1 MPKYKV
7 GKVVKGTVTGIET
20 YGIFISLDEF
30 YNGLIHISEVSNDFV
45 PNLNEYVRVGDV
57 IFVKILE
64 VDEELFQLKL
74 SIKNI
79 NYKRVRKKYS
89 KILETNLGFN
99 TLKYNL
105 PIWIEK
111 NLKKQ
116 KYIDKIVEK

>member
-7 GKVVKGTVTGIET
+7 GKVVKGTVIGIET

-45 PNLNEYVRVGDV
+45 SNLNDYVQVGDV

-79 NYKRVRKKYS
+79 NYKMVKKNYS

-111 NLKKQ
+111 NLKKK